1 METKTRWNVRFWSRL
16 HCGLRTGGADGTVVI
31 CCSFTLITSRW
42 HRHITNHIQPSIS
55 YLPQYSSSPLE
66 SALKSL
72 QWRVQTTDYRVQ
84 STRTVW
90 GLDMVFTSPDQKIT
104 VEPPH
109 LSNKT
114 GKPGWWLLQ
123 VLVAVGGVGGL
134 APVLT
139 RPCENVPNISQSSR
153 WRGDSECNALS
164 CYNDHNTTTTTT
176 TITSHL

>member
-1 METKTRWNVRFWSRL
+1 MGQLLSAVASHLSPPGDTATSQIISS
-16 HCGLRTGGADGTVVI
+16 HPSVI
-31 CCSFTLITSRW
+31 CHNIPPHHWSL
-42 HRHITNHIQPSIS
+42 
-55 YLPQYSSSPLE
+55 LSSLFSGEYRL
-66 SALKSL
+66 
-72 QWRVQTTDYRVQ
+72 QTTEFRALGLCE
-84 STRTVW
+84 VW
-90 GLDMVFTSPDQKIT
+90 VWYLRLRIRRS
-104 VEPPH
+104 PH

-114 GKPGWWLLQ
+114 GKPGWWWWLQ

>member
-1 METKTRWNVRFWSRL
+1 MGQLLSAVASHLSPPGDTATSQIISS
-16 HCGLRTGGADGTVVI
+16 HPSVI
-31 CCSFTLITSRW
+31 CHNIPPHNS
-42 HRHITNHIQPSIS
+42 
-55 YLPQYSSSPLE
+55 LE

-114 GKPGWWLLQ
+114 GKPGWWWLQ

-164 CYNDHNTTTTTT
+164 CYNDHNTTTT
-176 TITSHL
+176 SHL